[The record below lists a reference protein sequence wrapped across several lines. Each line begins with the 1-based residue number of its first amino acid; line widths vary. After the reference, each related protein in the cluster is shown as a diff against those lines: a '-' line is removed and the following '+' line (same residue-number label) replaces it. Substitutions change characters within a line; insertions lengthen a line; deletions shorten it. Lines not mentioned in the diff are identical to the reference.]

1 MPENLDLVSLQDVE
15 EIVKSMGRKLRGR
28 VREAYIF
35 GSVVEG
41 LAVRGESDLDLIVV
55 PVERGRVDLFEL
67 LREEIEALLDLGVPL
82 DLMIADN
89 VTYRHVLEEAR
100 RKGVRIA

>member
-15 EIVKSMGRKLRGR
+15 EIIKSMSRKLRGR

-41 LAVRGESDLDLIVV
+41 SAVRGESDLDLIVV
-55 PVERGRVDLFEL
+55 PVERERVDFFEL
-67 LREEIEALLDLGVPL
+67 LREEVEALLDLGVPL